1 LAAGAKFFLVRANL
15 FVIGFLSLLSLR
27 LAGQYET
34 IEIEKPQSAKLVGG
48 TVTDPSGAALPDVI
62 VEERSQD
69 WETVL
74 RSTETDKKGRFKFPT
89 TQSKAVYY
97 LQFSRSGF
105 DPLRIK
111 LRIDKRAKSP
121 LVLKMVIAT

>member
-1 LAAGAKFFLVRANL
+1 MRATSFL
-15 FVIGFLSLLSLR
+15 ISFLSLLTLNA
-27 LAGQYET
+27 AGQYQT

-48 TVTDPSGAALPDVI
+48 IVTDPSGAVLPDVV

-69 WETVL
+69 WGTVL
-74 RSTETDKKGRFKFPT
+74 RSTETDDNGRFKFRA
-89 TQSKAVYY
+89 TQNKAVYY

-111 LRIDKRAKSP
+111 LRIDKKAKSP
-121 LVLKMVIAT
+121 LILKMWIAT

>member
-1 LAAGAKFFLVRANL
+1 M
-15 FVIGFLSLLSLR
+15 FVIGFLSLLSLS
-27 LAGQYET
+27 LADQYE
-34 IEIEKPQSAKLVGG
+34 IVEIEKPQSAKLVGAI
-48 TVTDPSGAALPDVI
+48 VTDPSGAAVPHVI

-74 RSTETDKKGRFKFPT
+74 RSTETDEKGGFKFPAT
-89 TQSKAVYY
+89 KGKAVYY
-97 LQFSRSGF
+97 LQFSHYGF

-111 LRIDKRAKSP
+111 LRIDKKAKSP

>member
-1 LAAGAKFFLVRANL
+1 MRATLFL
-15 FVIGFLSLLSLR
+15 IGFLSLLSLS
-27 LAGQYET
+27 LAGQYQT

-48 TVTDPSGAALPDVI
+48 IVTDPSGAAVPDVI

-74 RSTETDKKGRFKFPT
+74 RSTETDKNGRFKFPAT
-89 TQSKAVYY
+89 PKKAVYY
-97 LQFSRSGF
+97 LQFLRSGF

-111 LRIDKRAKSP
+111 LRLDKKATSP
-121 LVLKMVIAT
+121 LILKMWIAT